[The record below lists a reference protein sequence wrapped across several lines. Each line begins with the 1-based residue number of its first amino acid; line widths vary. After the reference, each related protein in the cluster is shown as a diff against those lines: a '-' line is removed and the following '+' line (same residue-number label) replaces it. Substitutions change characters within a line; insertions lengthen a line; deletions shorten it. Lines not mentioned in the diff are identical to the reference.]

1 MIAYSERKHKGEI
14 ERVTALEKVFFDY
27 GMQIASLDRG
37 AFASTGP
44 IVSLLWINSAA
55 C

>member
-14 ERVTALEKVFFDY
+14 ERVTALENVFFDC
-27 GMQIASLDRG
+27 GMQIASLDLD
-37 AFASTGP
+37 ALASIGR